1 MISNILQM
9 QGKQFR
15 ADIEV
20 EVLWEWAR
28 EIRDAEL
35 KATDFWALQDRT
47 MTESQRTYRQELRDF
62 TGTYTPTIDE
72 NRNLSLMGFPSYSE

>member
-15 ADIEV
+15 TDIEV

-35 KATDFWALQDRT
+35 QATDFWAVSDRAT
-47 MTESQRTYRQELRDF
+47 TEPQRTYRQELRDF
-62 TGTYTPTIDE
+62 SDNYTPTLDE
-72 NRNLSLMGFPSYSE
+72 NRNLSLVGFPVYSE